1 MLSKNLSIIRA
12 FNSLKRIKPNIILS
26 VALAIVFLALVLI
39 ISARDRAVSL
49 VLASLTPES
58 LQLLALS
65 VDFRLITADL
75 VVLLGV
81 PVILALQLIAHQGTS
96 TQAETAADRR
106 ADARMADSAADYTA
120 DRRATERPDS
130 CALLTRGQRT
140 TGTAADK
147 NRPYQDYYTQ
157 FVLNPFHLS
166 TPFCSLALQKTSLRS
181 PALSPV
187 GPGS

>member
-1 MLSKNLSIIRA
+1 
-12 FNSLKRIKPNIILS
+12 
-26 VALAIVFLALVLI
+26 
-39 ISARDRAVSL
+39 VSL

-65 VDFRLITADL
+65 VDFRLITTDL

-81 PVILALQLIAHQGTS
+81 PVVLTLQLIANQCTS
-96 TQAETAADRR
+96 AQAQTTADRR
-106 ADARMADSAADYTA
+106 ADARMADGAADYTA
-120 DRRATERPDS
+120 DRRATERPDA

-166 TPFCSLALQKTSLRS
+166 TPFCSSALKTSLRS
-181 PALSPV
+181 LALSPV
-187 GPGS
+187 ARIVDFEERGLSVTN